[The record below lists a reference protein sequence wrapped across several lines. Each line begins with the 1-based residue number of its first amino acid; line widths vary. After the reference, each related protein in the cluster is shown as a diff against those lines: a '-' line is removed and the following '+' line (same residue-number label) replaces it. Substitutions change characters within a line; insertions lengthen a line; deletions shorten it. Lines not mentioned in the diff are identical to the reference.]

1 MDYMIT
7 TADTINNVTTVNVD
21 TNIDNTTT
29 TIDNTNSEHLEPFQY
44 VLAQLVEHGWLFV
57 KSDSNIITMSKLFY
71 ELQEITIEYKYNHYH
86 LTLPINN
93 SIYSYYKKI
102 PDFYDALDYLELYV
116 DNLF

>member
-1 MDYMIT
+1 MDYMMT

-21 TNIDNTTT
+21 TN
-29 TIDNTNSEHLEPFQY
+29 IDNTNSEHLEPFQY

-102 PDFYDALDYLELYV
+102 HDFYDALDYLELYI